1 MTKKYQKKKRTR
13 GWGTITAGIEQK
25 LESTGERI
33 SKTKNNISYPMRF
46 KRSTRFRNLEN
57 DRPYQSWNKASNKP
71 SQENLIVLLKKNIPG
86 AGACKNAY
94 FRA

>member
-33 SKTKNNISYPMRF
+33 SKTKTTFLGI
-46 KRSTRFRNLEN
+46 L
-57 DRPYQSWNKASNKP
+57 
-71 SQENLIVLLKKNIPG
+71 
-86 AGACKNAY
+86 
-94 FRA
+94 